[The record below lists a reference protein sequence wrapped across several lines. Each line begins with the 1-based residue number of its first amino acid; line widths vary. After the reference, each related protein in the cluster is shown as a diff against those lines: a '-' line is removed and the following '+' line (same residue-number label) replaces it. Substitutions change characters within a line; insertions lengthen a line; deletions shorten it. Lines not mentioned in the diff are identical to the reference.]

1 MSIKVFEIGLM
12 KTGSSSLGKAYEI
25 LGYKHKGWTPDAVTE
40 FNESYDYEV
49 LFKIIDEYDAFEDN
63 PWNGND
69 FPYDISKGCD
79 YKILDE
85 KYPNSKFILLERDDE
100 SWIKS
105 MEYWCSPKLSIRDFG
120 NLLDIDER
128 WVTDREKIIK
138 EKLEWKRLKFNG
150 IKEYFRN
157 RPNDLLVMNICNGEG
172 WKVLCPFLDKSIPD
186 VQFPKKNITK
196 NYED

>member
-1 MSIKVFEIGLM
+1 MEEDMSLQTVPVTQSNTQTWKP
-12 KTGSSSLGKAYEI
+12 
-25 LGYKHKGWTPDAVTE
+25 TP
-40 FNESYDYEV
+40 
-49 LFKIIDEYDAFEDN
+49 
-63 PWNGND
+63 
-69 FPYDISKGCD
+69 
-79 YKILDE
+79 
-85 KYPNSKFILLERDDE
+85 
-100 SWIKS
+100 
-105 MEYWCSPKLSIRDFG
+105 
-120 NLLDIDER
+120 
-128 WVTDREKIIK
+128 KIIK